1 MNEEILGTSDLP
13 VAVTQVTDGSNV
25 TTSSTSS
32 SSSISRGSQVYFQCA
47 VVVIG
52 VVAMATN
59 ALVLYALLASKQHKK
74 HVLIALDLFGSF
86 FLTATYSL
94 MLCNI
99 YLTGSVGYWL

>member
-59 ALVLYALLASKQHKK
+59 ALVLYAMRWPQNNTRNTSLLSTKTLSIFSE
-74 HVLIALDLFGSF
+74 VSF
-86 FLTATYSL
+86 SPQP
-94 MLCNI
+94 I
-99 YLTGSVGYWL
+99 R